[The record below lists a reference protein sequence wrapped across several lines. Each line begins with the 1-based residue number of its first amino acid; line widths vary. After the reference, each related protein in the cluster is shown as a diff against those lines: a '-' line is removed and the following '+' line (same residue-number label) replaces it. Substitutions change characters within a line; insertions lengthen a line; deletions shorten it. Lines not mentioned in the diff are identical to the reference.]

1 MSVPTPDLEAY
12 FARIAYTGP
21 RDVTLATLT
30 AIHQH
35 HARAIPY
42 ENLDVLL
49 GRAISIDLAAIE
61 QKLVHARRG
70 GYCFEQNAL
79 LRDVLRSLGFP
90 VTQLIARVRW
100 QIPAD
105 VTTALVHMV
114 LRVDLRD
121 RAMIADVGFGSRSLI
136 TPLALEFDR
145 EQAGS
150 IEPRRLIQR
159 GTLVVHQTLHD
170 GSWVDVYQFAPDPVP
185 TVDFELGNWF
195 TSTHPPVAFPAKS
208 HRRSRRHRLPLR
220 NSQPRIRHS
229 PHGRPRRKAHA
240 HHARRTPQRARRIL
254 RPPLPDRHALRP
266 ARFALAVVKIVPNLL
281 T

>member
-195 TSTHPPVAFPAKS
+195 TSTHPQ
-208 HRRSRRHRLPLR
+208 SRFRLNLTAAR
-220 NSQPRIRHS
+220 AGTDCRYAILNREFVIRHTDGRAEKRTLTTPEELLRVLAEYFDLHFPPGTRFGPPGS
-229 PHGRPRRKAHA
+229 PWPS
-240 HHARRTPQRARRIL
+240 
-254 RPPLPDRHALRP
+254 
-266 ARFALAVVKIVPNLL
+266 
-281 T
+281 